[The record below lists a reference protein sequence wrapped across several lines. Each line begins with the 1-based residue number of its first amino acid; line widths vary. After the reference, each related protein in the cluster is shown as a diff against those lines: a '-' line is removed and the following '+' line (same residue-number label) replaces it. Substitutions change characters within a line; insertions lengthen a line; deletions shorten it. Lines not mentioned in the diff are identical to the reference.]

1 MMIPDYALIAEIM
14 LYAEGFDTAR
24 SLAQKMV
31 QLFRLSS
38 EQLSKQDH
46 YDFGMRAVKSI
57 LVCAGA
63 LKRDEPNLPEDI
75 LLIRAMKDSNVPKF
89 LKNDVIL
96 FENMIQ
102 DLFPGK
108 VVGAQN
114 MGPLQRAIEL
124 QLTKKKYQVIPSQV
138 TKILQVQATM
148 QVRHGVMLVGRP
160 GTGKTV
166 AHKVLAESLSKL
178 SEAGYENEYFVKVVP
193 HILNPKSIR
202 MEELYGD
209 VHELTKDWH
218 DGLIAN
224 MARTAVKDT
233 SQNHWIVFDGPVD
246 SLWIENMNT
255 VLDDNRMLCLT
266 NGERIKLPTS
276 VRLCFEVLD
285 LAVAS
290 PATVSRCGMVY
301 FEEENVDMVW
311 KPILKSWIDFKH
323 AREHTNLIEKFANK
337 AIEPSLQFIR
347 KECEELVPSLDSN
360 LVQSFLALLE
370 GLFKPDYGVDFE
382 TGLYYPPEKPVEEK
396 EEDGELGD
404 EELEQEAEIDEDEEE
419 EEQEAKKTIQDVVKY
434 DQQRISAM
442 FDRIDEWNFDV
453 FTLNELCHGHSL
465 LVTGY
470 TLFVKYDLLAKYN
483 VPEKVMIEFLKEIEY
498 GYHDNP
504 YHNSLHACDVMQ
516 VLHVIINRGGL
527 RGFIKSHSEVF
538 GALVAAIIHDFDHPG
553 LNNPFQINS
562 SSYLALLYN
571 DRSVLENHHV
581 AHTFDLM
588 RQKKYNIL
596 AGMDDDL
603 RKSVRELIIG
613 MVLATDMNNHAKYV
627 AKFKMRLDNDAD
639 FSSDDDLRLALQIGI
654 KMADVSNPTR
664 PLFIYL
670 RWTEKILEEFFAQGD
685 MEKKMNI
692 PVSPLMDRKHS
703 KVKEGQMAFIKY
715 VILPMFEL
723 WKQLC
728 PRMGF
733 SMEYIKLNQRYWET
747 HEAIDPRDFKEQ
759 PIDVAMPT
767 KEMA

>member
-1 MMIPDYALIAEIM
+1 MGNAPLSGKKKLTQYTEFPLPKNEKEGAFLGQIPNLFSFTAVGEVPYLCTMQPKQQQKNIKFAVTDAEHYYEKIISMEELREMKDALENNKAPVPWWEFFTAIRHVYLHKKVAISLEKIAPPENSTQHSKRSKKEKEKIQCKLHLDLNFEKLGRTVLTIKLYETPIKTTKAISQQFM
-14 LYAEGFDTAR
+14 APLYQFYAEQIDTA
-24 SLAQKMV
+24 LATAIQK
-31 QLFRLSS
+31 QQKLSKEEES
-38 EQLSKQDH
+38 EQH
-46 YDFGMRAVKSI
+46 YRKAYNETK
-57 LVCAGA
+57 
-63 LKRDEPNLPEDI
+63 KE
-75 LLIRAMKDSNVPKF
+75 
-89 LKNDVIL
+89 
-96 FENMIQ
+96 
-102 DLFPGK
+102 
-108 VVGAQN
+108 
-114 MGPLQRAIEL
+114 LQRANGRIQ
-124 QLTKKKYQVIPSQV
+124 QLESQLRSQGNNVEAFKVGDPKLLEEDEINFPAKKVRRYMTTYKKRILGADILTTPEYYAFDKMVSALTHYSNKTEKEQLEINNEVKMDDEVMDYLKTRFQTRKRRKKK
-138 TKILQVQATM
+138 K
-148 QVRHGVMLVGRP
+148 
-160 GTGKTV
+160 
-166 AHKVLAESLSKL
+166 
-178 SEAGYENEYFVKVVP
+178 
-193 HILNPKSIR
+193 KS
-202 MEELYGD
+202 MA
-209 VHELTKDWH
+209 LT
-218 DGLIAN
+218 
-224 MARTAVKDT
+224 
-233 SQNHWIVFDGPVD
+233 F
-246 SLWIENMNT
+246 
-255 VLDDNRMLCLT
+255 
-266 NGERIKLPTS
+266 
-276 VRLCFEVLD
+276 
-285 LAVAS
+285 
-290 PATVSRCGMVY
+290 
-301 FEEENVDMVW
+301 
-311 KPILKSWIDFKH
+311 
-323 AREHTNLIEKFANK
+323 
-337 AIEPSLQFIR
+337 
-347 KECEELVPSLDSN
+347 
-360 LVQSFLALLE
+360 
-370 GLFKPDYGVDFE
+370 
-382 TGLYYPPEKPVEEK
+382 
-396 EEDGELGD
+396 
-404 EELEQEAEIDEDEEE
+404 DEDEEE